1 MRFRIRT
8 LLFGAFGLLVV
19 WYLAGGRTEISWWV
33 VVHRAT
39 RSGWDLSQADRY
51 PHYGLLYYASA
62 LGALILFV
70 ICAIRTVGEVVQ
82 RKLKVVDDKPSK
94 AN

>member
-1 MRFRIRT
+1 MRSRIRT
-8 LLFGAFGLLVV
+8 PLLVAFGLLVV
-19 WYLAGGRTEISWWV
+19 WYLAGGRAEISWWV
-33 VVHRAT
+33 FVHRAA

-70 ICAIRTVGEVVQ
+70 ICAIRVIGKIVQ
-82 RKLKVVDDKPSK
+82 RKLKVVDDKLSK